1 MLIARLCD
9 SLAPVGC
16 VRSVLW
22 RSASPAAARAL
33 RLTAY
38 RACPAVA
45 TSDHAPVCAS
55 FTLTLPDDAQ

>member
-1 MLIARLCD
+1 
-9 SLAPVGC
+9 

>member
-1 MLIARLCD
+1 MLMLLSRALALC
-9 SLAPVGC
+9 
-16 VRSVLW
+16 SVLW
-22 RSASPAAARAL
+22 RSAPGVSARAL

-55 FTLTLPDDAQ
+55 FTLTLPE